1 MYVARAASWL
11 FVWVQA
17 EIERSKR
24 EADYLLSRLD
34 KAQKDYE
41 QMVMNNNQL
50 AGENVQRMA
59 ELKAKDEEIGGLKK
73 ELARVSKIREALQR
87 KLRQTEEQKME
98 SEQRRESLR
107 QQIQGMERGQC
118 LGKML
123 RTYCMLAYG

>member
-1 MYVARAASWL
+1 MACAVLCLSVCA
-11 FVWVQA
+11 QA

-59 ELKAKDEEIGGLKK
+59 ELKAKDEEISGLKK
-73 ELARVSKIREALQR
+73 ELSRVSKIREALQR

-98 SEQRRESLR
+98 SEERRESLR
-107 QQIQGMERGQC
+107 QQIQAMERG
-118 LGKML
+118 
-123 RTYCMLAYG
+123 